1 MLSLIDLNQ
10 RVSIQPEHEC
20 PSGVAVLQV
29 SPCPRECRCS
39 AAVPRCAAGV
49 SLASDDC
56 GCCMVCGRQLNEN
69 CGRMQP
75 CDRTKGLKCNFGAAY
90 GAAYG
95 ICRGMYVTPP

>member
-39 AAVPRCAAGV
+39 AAAPRCAAGV

-95 ICRGMYVTPP
+95 ICRGMYVTPA